1 MLDAKIWIYPE
12 ARGQTSRSF
21 IQIKKTGPARIE
33 LATRSFGDFRS
44 TTELRTYW
52 LTTFPLY
59 SIQHLKSSARQEN
72 IVFKARNSYTKPMK
86 KQKVLVWLSGWVD
99 SAVTAH
105 LLLQQWY
112 DVTAGFMINYRE
124 PENPNCT
131 TRIDQ
136 QTAKQVAEFLNIP
149 FLNFDFTVEY
159 EDRIINYIYEWY
171 QKWLTPNP
179 DVFCNNLIKFDLFLE
194 YALIWWFD
202 YIATGHY
209 AQIMKIN
216 HINTLFRWVDPKKDQ
231 SYFLSRLDQH
241 QLDHAL
247 LPLGT
252 YTKEDIR
259 AIAKKI
265 NLPNADRPDS
275 QGLCFIGNVPMSEFL
290 RRKLPE
296 QKGDILD
303 HTGKKVWTHNGA
315 RFYTLGQRHQLFLPF
330 KAYVTKIDVTN
341 NSITVGDKY
350 DERLLTD
357 TVSVTDRVWT
367 WSEKE
372 QKTLE
377 NCLVKVRYRQEPAIE
392 AKLTQRTNNSL
403 QFSIPETRWVTPGQ
417 ILVAYTEDRQ
427 VIWSGI
433 II

>member
-1 MLDAKIWIYPE
+1 
-12 ARGQTSRSF
+12 
-21 IQIKKTGPARIE
+21 
-33 LATRSFGDFRS
+33 
-44 TTELRTYW
+44 
-52 LTTFPLY
+52 
-59 SIQHLKSSARQEN
+59 
-72 IVFKARNSYTKPMK
+72 MK

-124 PENPNCT
+124 PENPHCT

-136 QTAKQVAEFLNIP
+136 ETAKQVAEFLNIP

-159 EDRIINYIYEWY
+159 EDRIIKYIYEWY

-209 AQIMKIN
+209 AQIIKTN
-216 HINTLFRWVDPKKDQ
+216 NTNTLFRWVDPKKDQ
-231 SYFLSRLDQH
+231 SYFLSRLNQY

-252 YTKEDIR
+252 YTKQEIR
-259 AIAKKI
+259 AIAHEI

-290 RRKLPE
+290 RKKLPE
-296 QKGDILD
+296 QKWDILD
-303 HTGKKVWTHNGA
+303 QTGKKVGTHTGA

-330 KAYVTKIDVTN
+330 KAYVTKIDVTDN
-341 NSITVGDKY
+341 ILTVGDKY
-350 DERLLTD
+350 DEKLLAD
-357 TVSVTDRVWT
+357 TVTVTDRVWT
-367 WSEKE
+367 GSEQPE
-372 QKTLE
+372 DILN
-377 NCLVKVRYRQEPAIE
+377 NCLMKIRYRQEPAVE
-392 AKLTQRTNNSL
+392 AQLIKNDGEKMTFSL
-403 QFSIPETRWVTPGQ
+403 PETRGITPGQ
-417 ILVAYTEDRQ
+417 IAVVYNEERQ
-427 VIWSGI
+427 VIGSGI
-433 II
+433 IV